1 MKKWLV
7 TLASATLLVSLAACN
22 NDSDEAVVETK
33 AGNVTKEEL
42 YQQLK
47 DKYGDQ
53 EIQNLVYEKVLSDKY
68 KVTDKE
74 VNAQVDK
81 TKESLGEN
89 FNAALT
95 QYGYKDEKAFKDSV
109 RYNLLQEKAA
119 LDSIKVTDKEL
130 KDYYNN
136 KYKIDLKARHIL
148 VQDEKTAKEV
158 KAKLDK
164 GEKFE
169 DLAKKYSED
178 PGTKDKGGDL
188 GWFGVGQMVPEFENA
203 AYGLEVNKISN
214 PVQTTHGFHIIQVTE
229 KKENDKP
236 SFEKSKEEVTKNVKM
251 AKLNQEPT
259 KGQEAI
265 QKVIDDADI
274 DVKDKDLKDAF

>member
-7 TLASATLLVSLAACN
+7 TLASATLLVSLTACN

-188 GWFGVGQMVPEFENA
+188 GWFGVGQMVSQFEDA
-203 AYGLEVNKISN
+203 AYGLEVNKISD
-214 PVQTTHGFHIIQVTE
+214 PVQTEHGFHIIQVTE

-236 SFEKSKEEVTKNVKM
+236 SFEKSKEEVTRNVKM

>member
-22 NDSDEAVVETK
+22 NESDEAVVETK

-47 DKYGDQ
+47 DKYGQQ

-74 VNAQVDK
+74 VNAQVEK

-89 FNAALT
+89 FDAALA

-130 KDYYNN
+130 KDYYDN

-178 PGTKDKGGDL
+178 PGSKDKGGDL
-188 GWFGVGQMVPEFENA
+188 GWFGVGQMVPEFEKA
-203 AYGLEVNKISN
+203 AYELEVNKISD
-214 PVQTTHGFHIIQVTE
+214 PVQTEHGFHIIQVTE

-236 SFEKSKEEVTKNVKM
+236 SFEKSKDEVTRDVKL

-265 QKVIDDADI
+265 KKVIDDADI

>member
-188 GWFGVGQMVPEFENA
+188 GWFGVGQMVSQFEDA
-203 AYGLEVNKISN
+203 AYGLEVNKISD
-214 PVQTTHGFHIIQVTE
+214 PVQTEHGFHIIQVTE

-236 SFEKSKEEVTKNVKM
+236 SFEKSKEEVTRNVKL
-251 AKLNQEPT
+251 AKMDST
-259 KGQEAI
+259 KAQEAI

>member
-22 NDSDEAVVETK
+22 NESDEAVVETK

>member
-22 NDSDEAVVETK
+22 NESDEAVVETK

-265 QKVIDDADI
+265 KKVIDDADI